1 MSRVINALPHLE
13 GVLRNGDKFKIG
25 FGVKSLSTEGIH
37 YRDLNEL
44 IKGNI
49 NELLV
54 RGKKGPLKE
63 NIQGKFVRKQ
73 PEYKKVI
80 NKHIEYT
87 RKDGVFI
94 QYDRDFEVWEKEL
107 LHKFGLKLK
116 RGTSPQEET
125 ILYFDEMVFD
135 SKDHMLLYRA
145 KSAMNICIILGGYFQ
160 IYDHKLEPIMKITA
174 TLDRKIL
181 LKGTGNVKSKLEDL
195 KKEFFTENS
204 KLDNSGNSY
213 RFSVLQEFNVTDI
226 YNGEGGFNEYFHFE
240 FSEDNIVI
248 LENLRS
254 GNATYIFDLK
264 KYDKNFA
271 LDKTSAKKHPA
282 FLTRLIHHNLDNW
295 RSVLLSYLKK
305 KNDNDENVIVA

>member
-1 MSRVINALPHLE
+1 MGRIINSLPHLE
-13 GVLRNGDKFKIG
+13 GVLRNGDKFKVG

-54 RGKKGPLKE
+54 RGKKGPLRE
-63 NIQGKFVRKQ
+63 NIHGKFVRKQ
-73 PEYKKVI
+73 PENKKVI

-116 RGTSPQEET
+116 RGTSPQEEV

-135 SKDHMLLYRA
+135 SNDNTLLYKA

-160 IYDHKLEPIMKITA
+160 IYDDKLEPIMKITA
-174 TLDRKIL
+174 TLNRKIL
-181 LKGTGNVKSKLEDL
+181 SKGTGNVQSKLEDL
-195 KKEFFTENS
+195 KKEFFGNGIKS
-204 KLDNSGNSY
+204 DNTGNSY

-240 FSEDNIVI
+240 FSNDNIVI

-271 LDKTSAKKHPA
+271 LDKTNAKRHPA
-282 FLTRLIHHNLDNW
+282 FLARIIHHNLENW
-295 RSVLLSYLKK
+295 RTVLLTYLKK
-305 KNDNDENVIVA
+305 KDDSDEALQVS